1 MARKAEIRIKES
13 VYELQ
18 RLLRKQSNLKSR
30 QKLNAL
36 IEVKKQT
43 SRTRLELAQYLG
55 IGKRT
60 LETWLSTYKRKGLE
74 GIVEVKPRRKGSRLI
89 TEEIHQALR
98 KRLESKEAS
107 FLGYWDA
114 HQWVQK
120 EYGIKISYT
129 YLRRYLKSQF
139 GTKVKSTRK
148 SHIKKDGH
156 SVVLFKNAT
165 KEA

>member
-1 MARKAEIRIKES
+1 MARKAEIKIKES
-13 VYELQ
+13 VIELK
-18 RLLRKQSNLKSR
+18 RLRSKQSNLKSR
-30 QKLNAL
+30 QRLNAL
-36 IEVKKQT
+36 IEVKKQST
-43 SRTRLELAQYLG
+43 RSRLELAQYLG

-60 LETWLSTYKRKGLE
+60 LETWLSIYKNEGIE
-74 GIVEVKPRRKGSRLI
+74 GIVQVKPRRKGSRII
-89 TEEIHQALR
+89 TEEIHQALKER
-98 KRLESKEAS
+98 VTSKEAA

-120 EYGIKISYT
+120 EYGIQISYY
-129 YLRRYLKSQF
+129 YLRRYLISRF

-165 KEA
+165 